1 MTKAVIVY
9 HSEHHG
15 NTKKLVE
22 AIASAHAV
30 DLVEAEKTAG
40 MDFSGYD
47 VIGFASGIYMSGFH
61 PSLEALAGSAALHGK
76 KAFVLY
82 TSGSGNAKYA
92 AGFTAKLAEAG
103 LTLLG
108 VYQCKGFD
116 TYGPFR
122 LVGGIAKGH
131 PTAEEI
137 TGAVRFYEQQVAP
150 MLA

>member
-15 NTKKLVE
+15 NTKKLVK
-22 AIASAHAV
+22 AIASVHAI
-30 DLVEAEKTAG
+30 DLVEAENAAG

-47 VIGFASGIYMSGFH
+47 AIGFASGIYMSGLH
-61 PSLEALAGSAALHGK
+61 PSLEALAGSAALRGK

-92 AGFTAKLAEAG
+92 AGLTAKLEEAG

-116 TYGPFR
+116 TFGPFK
-122 LVGGIAKGH
+122 LIGGIAKGH
-131 PTAEEI
+131 PTAEET

-150 MLA
+150 ALA